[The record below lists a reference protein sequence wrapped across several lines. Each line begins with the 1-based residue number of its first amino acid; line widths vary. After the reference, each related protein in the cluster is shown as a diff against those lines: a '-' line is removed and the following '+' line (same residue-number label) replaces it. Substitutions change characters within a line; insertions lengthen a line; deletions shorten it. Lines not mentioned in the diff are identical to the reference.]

1 MKNVYQNYKIFD
13 CFLFFNEFEL
23 LKVRLEYLYDYVDYF
38 VITESN
44 LTQAGW
50 QKPLYYNENKHLFKK
65 WEDKIIHNVVD
76 FVPDDFSK
84 RTNDNNVNKILDIC
98 SRYTHYPHDVWRY
111 KNETF
116 QRECILLP
124 LINRC
129 DENDVVL
136 ISDLD
141 EFPKRELI
149 NTLTFNNN
157 HKNFHNSMRQYYI
170 NVEKINED
178 WIGTFACEW
187 KYLSVLDKGLN
198 GLRMA
203 KRTQGQT
210 LQNAGWHFTFLGGPE
225 KVKEKIRAY
234 GHQEFNNE
242 YILSNVQQRIASN
255 QDIFFRSDAFY
266 VDTSIDTI
274 DNDLLESFKVYY
286 PISIKS

>member
-1 MKNVYQNYKIFD
+1 MKNAYQNYKIFD

-23 LKVRLEYLYDYVDYF
+23 LKVRLEYLYEYVDYF

-84 RTNDNNVNKILDIC
+84 RTSDSNINKILDIC

-111 KNETF
+111 ENETF

-129 DENDVVL
+129 NENDVVL

-149 NTLTFNNN
+149 NTLTFDNN
-157 HKNFHNSMRQYYI
+157 HINFHNSMRQYYI

-178 WIGTFACEW
+178 WIGTFACKW

-242 YILSNVQQRIASN
+242 YILSNVEQRIASN

-266 VDTSIDTI
+266 VDTSLDTI
-274 DNDLLESFKVYY
+274 DNDLLESFKSYY